1 MKNLSTHLYC
11 APYKLVLFTITITI
25 TVTITITTNISK
37 IGPRITRRE
46 K

>member
-11 APYKLVLFTITITI
+11 APYKLVLFTITIT
-25 TVTITITTNISK
+25 VTITITTNISE